1 MDLYKITQINNNIN
15 LKEYTDGLLFG
26 TDALLLSRFVKGGCN
41 KHCVDIGT
49 GSGVISLLLL
59 SENKASTVTGIE
71 IQSKYVSLSTENAV
85 SNGYGDRFTCVEGDV
100 CSPKNLFPSE
110 KADFV
115 VSNPPFMKSNCGKL
129 NDSES
134 KTIARHEESM
144 PADKLCAAASLY
156 LKYGGKFY
164 VVYRPER
171 LCTLVTA
178 MKNNA
183 LEPKRI
189 EFVFSGNAA
198 SPSLVL
204 IEAKKGASEGVI
216 ISTQKI

>member
-1 MDLYKITQINNNIN
+1 MDFYKITQINNNIN

-41 KHCVDIGT
+41 KHCVDLGT

-59 SENKASTVTGIE
+59 SENKASTITGIE

-134 KTIARHEESM
+134 KTIARHEEYL
-144 PADKLCAAASLY
+144 PADKLCAAASMY

-171 LCTLVTA
+171 MCTLITA

-216 ISTQKI
+216 ITNQKI